1 VPEEHQTLLEFD
13 LIRSREGGTWD
24 LVRAGAHGQP
34 TGRGMSLEHEST
46 GVDLVR
52 SVA

>member
-1 VPEEHQTLLEFD
+1 VREEHETLVEFD
-13 LIRSREGGTWD
+13 LIRSREGGTGG

-34 TGRGMSLEHEST
+34 TGGGISLEHECT